1 MILTL
6 IRVIKEK
13 KQKKKEERTLLYS
26 LKEKV
31 KELEE
36 TVKTQAEEILELKNK
51 SGEHSNQGVKENQI
65 SPNQILMEW
74 LFGDMKNANGDKD
87 E

>member
-6 IRVIKEK
+6 IKEK
-13 KQKKKEERTLLYS
+13 NKKKKEERALLYS

-31 KELEE
+31 QELEE

-51 SGEHSNQGVKENQI
+51 SIEHSQGVKENQI

-74 LFGDMKNANGDKD
+74 LFGEMKNANGDKD